1 MNKNNI
7 VDIIDVEQRH
17 YQTIKETLA
26 RFLPYKK
33 VIAYGSRVKWNASE
47 TSDLDLAVFDA
58 TQKEIYEAK
67 EAFDESNIPFIIQIL
82 NWETI
87 PQDFKEN
94 IEQKYHILQ
103 DKSDWGIFK
112 LGDTIEK
119 NQYSILN
126 NLRKPLSSNIRSKMK
141 DGELYPYYG
150 AAGIIDY
157 INDFKLNGFYLL
169 IAEDGTVTSNGIN
182 PMLTLAMGKFWVS
195 NHAHIISSDEDW
207 KIKFLYYL
215 LSSVDINEYI
225 TGAVQPKLNKANLL
239 SIKIYLPPLQEQKAI
254 AEILSSLDDK
264 IDLLNRQNKTLE
276 NLAETLFRH
285 YFIDN
290 AKDDWKERQ
299 LDEIADYLNGLA
311 CQKHPPK
318 NDVEKLP
325 VLKIKDLRNGFTEN
339 SDWATSDVAEE
350 YIVKNGDIIF
360 SWSGSLLV
368 KIWDGKECV
377 LNQHLFKVTSAEYP
391 KWFIYHWTKYHLDK
405 FTAIAES
412 KATTMGHI
420 KRSDLSSS
428 MVVVPTEDVLNEIDQ
443 FMQPIMDKVILNNR
457 QISRLEKLRDTLLP
471 NLISG
476 EIRVNYKENE

>member
-1 MNKNNI
+1 MNQNNI

-17 YQTIKETLA
+17 YKIIKEILA
-26 RFLPYKK
+26 KFLPYKK
-33 VIAYGSRVKWNASE
+33 VLAYGSRVKWNASE
-47 TSDLDLAVFDA
+47 TSDLDLVVFNA

-67 EAFDESNIPFIIQIL
+67 EEFDESNIPFIIQIL

-239 SIKIYLPPLQEQKAI
+239 SIKIYLHPY
-254 AEILSSLDDK
+254 
-264 IDLLNRQNKTLE
+264 QNKKQL
-276 NLAETLFRH
+276 LKFYLLWMIKLIF
-285 YFIDN
+285 FI
-290 AKDDWKERQ
+290 A
-299 LDEIADYLNGLA
+299 
-311 CQKHPPK
+311 
-318 NDVEKLP
+318 
-325 VLKIKDLRNGFTEN
+325 KIKRWKAWL
-339 SDWATSDVAEE
+339 
-350 YIVKNGDIIF
+350 K
-360 SWSGSLLV
+360 
-368 KIWDGKECV
+368 
-377 LNQHLFKVTSAEYP
+377 LF
-391 KWFIYHWTKYHLDK
+391 F
-405 FTAIAES
+405 AI
-412 KATTMGHI
+412 
-420 KRSDLSSS
+420 
-428 MVVVPTEDVLNEIDQ
+428 
-443 FMQPIMDKVILNNR
+443 
-457 QISRLEKLRDTLLP
+457 TLLIMLKMIGRK
-471 NLISG
+471 NSLMKLQSFKMDIHLKVLILKMSCQM
-476 EIRVNYKENE
+476 VTKF